1 MSIREVVHRINS
13 VTTTQQI
20 TKAMKMVAA
29 TKLNRIQR
37 RVQQLRIYAKK
48 LSAILDQVTAALDQ
62 PLAQHYS
69 QERPIRKLLL
79 VVIASDKGLC
89 GSFNNQVFKKVTT
102 HVHRWATR
110 ASPQIDLLVIGSKA
124 LGYFKKQ
131 HHQLITTYTDLANQ
145 LNFELAS
152 QAAAFVMDAFANHT
166 YDRVELVYNNFI
178 SMATQVVQ
186 IEQFLPIVP
195 SPVQSPTHPLNYLY
209 EPSKTALVAELVPKA
224 LKIQFYKALL
234 VSYAAEQ
241 GARMTTMGKATDN
254 AAELLKSL
262 RITYNRSR
270 QAAITNE
277 IAEIVAGAEALAISA
292 NTR

>member
-1 MSIREVVHRINS
+1 MPSIREVVHRINS

-102 HVHRWATR
+102 HVHRWAT
-110 ASPQIDLLVIGSKA
+110 
-124 LGYFKKQ
+124 
-131 HHQLITTYTDLANQ
+131 
-145 LNFELAS
+145 
-152 QAAAFVMDAFANHT
+152 
-166 YDRVELVYNNFI
+166 
-178 SMATQVVQ
+178 
-186 IEQFLPIVP
+186 
-195 SPVQSPTHPLNYLY
+195 
-209 EPSKTALVAELVPKA
+209 
-224 LKIQFYKALL
+224 
-234 VSYAAEQ
+234 
-241 GARMTTMGKATDN
+241 
-254 AAELLKSL
+254 
-262 RITYNRSR
+262 
-270 QAAITNE
+270 
-277 IAEIVAGAEALAISA
+277 
-292 NTR
+292 

>member
-1 MSIREVVHRINS
+1 
-13 VTTTQQI
+13 
-20 TKAMKMVAA
+20 
-29 TKLNRIQR
+29 
-37 RVQQLRIYAKK
+37 
-48 LSAILDQVTAALDQ
+48 
-62 PLAQHYS
+62 
-69 QERPIRKLLL
+69 
-79 VVIASDKGLC
+79 
-89 GSFNNQVFKKVTT
+89 
-102 HVHRWATR
+102 
-110 ASPQIDLLVIGSKA
+110 
-124 LGYFKKQ
+124 
-131 HHQLITTYTDLANQ
+131 
-145 LNFELAS
+145 
-152 QAAAFVMDAFANHT
+152 MDAFANHT